1 MNSIS
6 VSIRTPA
13 DLPSAGLTAAD
24 AAVIAV
30 DLTAAYG
37 SSPVL
42 NHVSLSVPK
51 GVMAAILGPNGAGK
65 TTLLKSLTGLLKPV
79 SGTVAFGALRKQI
92 GYVPQSSSVDR
103 DFPVTALDV
112 VLMGCY
118 GRLGLMRRPGKKESR
133 RAPEIL
139 NSVGM
144 REYAD
149 RQIGALSGGQ
159 RQRVFLARALMQEAE
174 IYLMD
179 EPFRGVDQATEAVM
193 ISLLKQRREEGKTIL
208 IVHHDLKTV
217 TEYFDWVIL
226 INRGIIASGPV
237 HEVYT
242 RERIAAA
249 FQALPV
255 WEEDGL

>member
-6 VSIRTPA
+6 VSVRTPA

-37 SSPVL
+37 SNPVL

-79 SGTVAFGALRKQI
+79 SGTVTFGALRKQI
-92 GYVPQSSSVDR
+92 GYVPQSNSIDR

-118 GRLGLMRRPGKKESR
+118 GRLGLIRRPGKKEIR
-133 RAPEIL
+133 RALEIL

-217 TEYFDWVIL
+217 AEYFDWVIL

-249 FQALPV
+249 FQTLPV